1 MQPFNL
7 QLLGG
12 LGVLARS
19 CPVAAATA
27 TGPCQCHLP
36 MIPAITGMASVL
48 QQSKF
53 ILIMHAFSIKIYKM
67 DSDLSTAITKVKV
80 FWPFKVKKRF
90 HLILLCWFLLQT
102 SILIWMPYS
111 FWLQITLLLPY
122 LTAKWDSPVISDCRQ
137 FELKTSLSITYC
149 FNSWLIRATG
159 ILWRALSEERL
170 NH

>member
-80 FWPFKVKKRF
+80 FWPFKVKKD
-90 HLILLCWFLLQT
+90 
-102 SILIWMPYS
+102 SILFYFAGS
-111 FWLQITLLLPY
+111 FCKLQFWFECHIHFDYRSLFYFHISLPNGTHLLSLIAGNSNLKQACLSPTV
-122 LTAKWDSPVISDCRQ
+122 LTAD
-137 FELKTSLSITYC
+137 
-149 FNSWLIRATG
+149 
-159 ILWRALSEERL
+159 
-170 NH
+170 